1 VVSNEDR
8 EIFISYIDDD
18 NTQKD
23 VWVNSYN
30 KEEGFV
36 TFSTL
41 SNEISIPI
49 HRIIKIKR
57 KIGDNNESKRIL

>member
-1 VVSNEDR
+1 MVSNEDR